1 MIALILE
8 GKWAGTYFGIQFRFF
23 LISRREASAC
33 KKTPVI
39 SEVRRGLS
47 LGRTVNSC
55 EVFFAANSDLDRFGS
70 VAVVRIR
77 FFFIWFGFYS
87 HPFNPRTGRL
97 YSKCAVYHVDQ
108 SSFFLS
114 EK

>member
-77 FFFIWFGFYS
+77 FFYMVWFLFA
-87 HPFNPRTGRL
+87 PF
-97 YSKCAVYHVDQ
+97 Q
-108 SSFFLS
+108 STDGTALFQMRGVSCRSIEFFLS